1 MDKILR
7 LVEKHKD
14 IIVYLIF
21 GALTTI
27 VNYLVY
33 LPFHNLL
40 GVSAA
45 VSNVVAWLIAV
56 IFAYLTN
63 KPFVFNSNDWSRA
76 VVVPEFTKFIG
87 CRVGSGAF
95 ETLFLLLTV
104 DFFQFNGSI
113 MKLITSVIV
122 VILNYIG
129 SKWLVFQG
137 KK

>member
-1 MDKILR
+1 MGPIYTER
-7 LVEKHKD
+7 LF
-14 IIVYLIF
+14 IVYLIF

-27 VNYLVY
+27 VNYFVY
-33 LPFHNLL
+33 LPLHNLL

-76 VVVPEFTKFIG
+76 VVVPEFMKFIG

-104 DFFQFNGSI
+104 DFFQFNGNI